1 MNDEKR
7 MEGDMSDATNRVGSK
22 VHYTAEE
29 AELLLR
35 NVKGYGKRPS
45 LFYRL
50 GVKAERVAQ
59 NNRAVGWTLGA
70 LLGLIRFTI
79 WNSRAALFFGTLGY
93 WAFGLM
99 TAAWFANYGSA
110 TLISTGF
117 RPLDMFIG
125 NPLVMFALSTAL
137 MLIGMR
143 GPDDETSLFNGLHM
157 LVVMPSI
164 VIAYLGSI
172 VMGILFMISLLFGAD
187 KVGSSGTIMM
197 MLFLFLIP
205 AGYLAIFKLQ
215 DEA

>member
-1 MNDEKR
+1 
-7 MEGDMSDATNRVGSK
+7 MSVTMNRVGTK
-22 VHYTAEE
+22 VHYTGEE

-45 LFYRL
+45 LLYRL
-50 GVKAERVAQ
+50 GVRAERVAQ

-70 LLGLIRFTI
+70 LLGLIQFTI

-99 TAAWFANYGSA
+99 TAAWFASYGSP

-117 RPLDMFIG
+117 YPLDMFIG
-125 NPLVMFALSTAL
+125 NPLVMFALSATL
-137 MLIGMR
+137 MVIGMR
-143 GPDDETSLFNGLHM
+143 GPDDEVSLFNGLHI

-164 VIAYLGSI
+164 VMAYLGSI

-187 KVGSSGTIMM
+187 KMGSSGTIMM
-197 MLFLFLIP
+197 MLFLFLVP

>member
-1 MNDEKR
+1 MNDDKR

-70 LLGLIRFTI
+70 ILGLIRFTI
-79 WNSRAALFFGTLGY
+79 WNSRAGLFFGTLGY
-93 WAFGLM
+93 WTFGLL
-99 TAAWFANYGSA
+99 TAAWFGNYGGSYMSA
-110 TLISTGF
+110 TGI
-117 RPLDMFIG
+117 RPVDMFLL
-125 NPLVMFALSTAL
+125 NPLVMFALSV
-137 MLIGMR
+137 MLLVIGMNNL
-143 GPDDETSLFNGLHM
+143 DDRPWVLMGLDKLVFM
-157 LVVMPSI
+157 LSFI
-164 VIAYLGSI
+164 VAYLGAI
-172 VMGILFMISLLFGAD
+172 IMGILFAISLLFGAD
-187 KVGSSGTIMM
+187 KMGSSGTIMM

-205 AGYLAIFKLQ
+205 AGFLAIVKLK
-215 DEA
+215 DEM